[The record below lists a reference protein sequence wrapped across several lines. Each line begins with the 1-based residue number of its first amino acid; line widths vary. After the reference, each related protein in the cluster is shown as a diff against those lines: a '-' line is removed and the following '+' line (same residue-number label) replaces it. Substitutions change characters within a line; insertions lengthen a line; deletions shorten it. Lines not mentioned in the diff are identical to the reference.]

1 METSPC
7 WFLIFKFCL
16 LEKTFVSCF
25 CLKIHVNAIMLS
37 DPNFTTDLIFNFYEI
52 KFNLLN
58 WIWLLRL
65 FEVWGFLVELGEGYW
80 VPPYSAL
87 TPKWQWSQNSE
98 FCHIYIKCSL
108 SSRHRVLP
116 TTARILSFELIQ
128 LQLAWKVYSNTHIYI
143 YTHKTTWTLL
153 TVNSIGHQDSE
164 LDTAPFYNQLWMP
177 FQRV

>member
-1 METSPC
+1 MYWFMNWISIFLSSSYTS
-7 WFLIFKFCL
+7 FY
-16 LEKTFVSCF
+16 SYQ
-25 CLKIHVNAIMLS
+25 MLS
-37 DPNFTTDLIFNFYEI
+37 RRGDKCHLS
-52 KFNLLN
+52 
-58 WIWLLRL
+58 
-65 FEVWGFLVELGEGYW
+65 
-80 VPPYSAL
+80 PPR
-87 TPKWQWSQNSE
+87 WQWSQNSE